1 MFKFNDSDSRAIQKE
16 IKPID
21 DSVQQALR
29 SSVPGLVN
37 MQSDQPVS
45 VVAPDIDDRFSPSS
59 GRYRTLVPPNAFNVT
74 TLFQPTLAFIHRASA
89 IVPPGFE
96 SETQG
101 FSTILED
108 FVVKV
113 FLTQLDEKVTAGF
126 QKAVS
131 GYDAYQV
138 DRGALTDMK
147 QPPLKVCQRTSFSLS
162 LHPTVGLTRH
172 GEISRACV

>member
-1 MFKFNDSDSRAIQKE
+1 M
-16 IKPID
+16 
-21 DSVQQALR
+21 
-29 SSVPGLVN
+29 
-37 MQSDQPVS
+37 
-45 VVAPDIDDRFSPSS
+45 
-59 GRYRTLVPPNAFNVT
+59 
-74 TLFQPTLAFIHRASA
+74 
-89 IVPPGFE
+89 
-96 SETQG
+96 
-101 FSTILED
+101 
-108 FVVKV
+108 VKV

-147 QPPLKVCQRTSFSLS
+147 QPPLKVCQKAFFSFLS